1 MFTTSLKRVPKS
13 SIMAEFKCF
22 VCARPVKTG
31 EKFTFTR
38 DGSVHFDCFVSKR
51 RQEVSPEK
59 QEDLRILANILD
71 SELQHL
77 LNILAL
83 QNTPESVKEKVR
95 VKYKDVE
102 KAAGET
108 TRMISEL

>member
-1 MFTTSLKRVPKS
+1 M
-13 SIMAEFKCF
+13 
-22 VCARPVKTG
+22 
-31 EKFTFTR
+31 
-38 DGSVHFDCFVSKR
+38 
-51 RQEVSPEK
+51 
-59 QEDLRILANILD
+59 ANILD

-83 QNTPESVKEKVR
+83 QNTPDSVKEKVR
-95 VKYKDVE
+95 IKYKDIE

>member
-1 MFTTSLKRVPKS
+1 
-13 SIMAEFKCF
+13 MAEFKCF

-95 VKYKDVE
+95 VKYKDIE